1 MKKIKKLLLSIE
13 NTERDLL
20 LLLTIGGLYA
30 LGIFLSNTF
39 VNIYLWRQTNDY
51 MTIATYNL
59 AIFTF
64 QAVTFILA
72 GKLAKK
78 IDRVI
83 VLRLGVVFLSFF
95 FITVLILSERAAHYN
110 IMLGSLLG
118 VGYGFYWLA
127 FNVLTFEITEPDTR
141 DFFNGFIGVLESLG
155 GMIAPILAGAIIAKL
170 QTNIGYLTVFSIS
183 LTLFILAIVFSML
196 LKRRKATGKYMLK
209 EVWKEIKH
217 NRNWKNIVFANFFM
231 GMREGVFVFVITIWI
246 FVATNSELALGMFH
260 LVLNIMSLIAYL
272 LLSKYLRYHHRLQAL
287 FIGSILISFS
297 IFILMNEL
305 SFLMFVFYAI
315 IIGTAFPLLNVP
327 FSSLTYDVIGKS
339 KNINDWRIEYIV
351 VFELFINFGRMLS
364 IVVLITMYVMFSEEI
379 IMWIL
384 VVFSQAYI
392 GLYLLMRK
400 VITIS

>member
-83 VLRLGVVFLSFF
+83 VLRLGVVFLSLF

-183 LTLFILAIVFSML
+183 LTLFILAIIFSML

-305 SFLMFVFYAI
+305 SFLTFVFYAI

-364 IVVLITMYVMFSEEI
+364 IVVLITMYVMFGEEI

>member
-1 MKKIKKLLLSIE
+1 MKKIKKILLSIE

-39 VNIYLWRQTNDY
+39 VNVYLWRQTNDY

-64 QAVTFILA
+64 QALTFILA

-83 VLRLGVVFLSFF
+83 VLRLGVLFLSLF
-95 FITVLILSERAAHYN
+95 FITVLILSEQAAYYN

-196 LKRRKATGKYMLK
+196 LKGRKATGKYMLK
-209 EVWKEIKH
+209 EVWKEIKY
-217 NRNWKNIVFANFFM
+217 NRDWKNIVFANFFL
-231 GMREGVFVFVITIWI
+231 GMREGIFVFVITIWI
-246 FVATNSELALGMFH
+246 FLVTNSELALGMFH
-260 LVLNIMSLIAYL
+260 LVLNIMSLIVYL
-272 LLSKYLRYHHRLQAL
+272 LLSKYLRYHHRLRAM
-287 FIGSILISFS
+287 FIGSFLISFS
-297 IFILMNEL
+297 IFILVYDL
-305 SFLMFVFYAI
+305 HYLTFLLYAI
-315 IIGTAFPLLNVP
+315 IIGSAFPLLNVP

-339 KNINDWRIEYIV
+339 HNITAWRIEYIV
-351 VFELFINFGRMLS
+351 VFELFINIGRILS
-364 IVVLITMYVMFSEEI
+364 IIVLITMYVFFGETI
-379 IMWIL
+379 IMWVL

-392 GLYLLMRK
+392 CLYILMRK
-400 VITIS
+400 IKTIS

>member
-83 VLRLGVVFLSFF
+83 VLRLGVVFLSLF